1 MEIIMHKQTLVAT
14 ELIKNTICYLNL
26 EDLLEDSTKRFL
38 NMSFNTKNLS
48 LTHNQDDK
56 YQLRFYNQSFALEA
70 INKVAILIATKIDE
84 KVNFK
89 LHVKELSYI
98 EKFFFD
104 RLSILTKNRISYQQH
119 FTILNISV
127 PLIYTYEKM
136 RYFQNIGD
144 NWTAAYIGEFL
155 IGNLDQQNN
164 LAMFLKN
171 YSFNFMELGNPLASK
186 VILEEVIH
194 RTKINHS
201 KKDNEA
207 LIGCYYAL
215 GLLYIRNLPVAFRD
229 KEKAKNMFKSAQRL
243 LENPEF
249 MYDTNHKIFSWVF
262 NRNGYALTLF
272 YENKYQETINLMNK
286 LVAKLEPVIQI
297 TPVAKLHLSVL
308 HYNLFQVYNAIGD
321 NINAENELKIVI
333 DMDPNDREY
342 KYDYIRFL
350 FKINNLTKAKDLLD
364 DMYDNNMYDPVY
376 HASYYGQYYIGIK
389 NFERAASY
397 CYQAI
402 CYNFN
407 SKQTNYFI
415 YNYLVSL
422 VNGKNL
428 NQKTLKQLN
437 SLVES
442 HAPME
447 KEVCSLIQ
455 KLLE

>member
-229 KEKAKNMFKSAQRL
+229 KEKAKNMSQF
-243 LENPEF
+243 
-249 MYDTNHKIFSWVF
+249 V
-262 NRNGYALTLF
+262 
-272 YENKYQETINLMNK
+272 K
-286 LVAKLEPVIQI
+286 L
-297 TPVAKLHLSVL
+297 S
-308 HYNLFQVYNAIGD
+308 
-321 NINAENELKIVI
+321 
-333 DMDPNDREY
+333 
-342 KYDYIRFL
+342 
-350 FKINNLTKAKDLLD
+350 
-364 DMYDNNMYDPVY
+364 
-376 HASYYGQYYIGIK
+376 
-389 NFERAASY
+389 
-397 CYQAI
+397 
-402 CYNFN
+402 
-407 SKQTNYFI
+407 
-415 YNYLVSL
+415 
-422 VNGKNL
+422 
-428 NQKTLKQLN
+428 
-437 SLVES
+437 
-442 HAPME
+442 
-447 KEVCSLIQ
+447 
-455 KLLE
+455 

>member
-1 MEIIMHKQTLVAT
+1 
-14 ELIKNTICYLNL
+14 
-26 EDLLEDSTKRFL
+26 
-38 NMSFNTKNLS
+38 
-48 LTHNQDDK
+48 
-56 YQLRFYNQSFALEA
+56 
-70 INKVAILIATKIDE
+70 
-84 KVNFK
+84 
-89 LHVKELSYI
+89 
-98 EKFFFD
+98 
-104 RLSILTKNRISYQQH
+104 
-119 FTILNISV
+119 
-127 PLIYTYEKM
+127 M